1 MIDSRSDLRAFFDK
15 VQFSLTLSITKF
27 FISLIL
33 GIFIAF
39 YPEHQGLSDIA
50 RLMLFILIFGAGLWI
65 TEAIPAFS
73 VSLLIIGLEI
83 LLLGFY
89 DISFSS
95 GSKEWE
101 AYLSPWSSPLIFL
114 FLAGFILASA
124 ASKTKLD
131 LWIAKKVLFYVGNK
145 PENILTG
152 LMAIT
157 FCLSMFVS
165 NTATTAM
172 MLTILLPILKNIN
185 DDNPYQKAILLGVVV
200 AANIGGMS
208 TIIGTPPNAIA
219 VGVLGDKAP
228 SFIGWMFMAMPP
240 AVAITLGIRY
250 LLLKIYPSNQDFISF
265 RELKNIE
272 HYDDS
277 TTDFTKIPTVP
288 SWKKTV
294 VIIGFCVTVLMWL
307 TGPLHHIPTT
317 IISFIPIIVF
327 TLFGIINSDDIRA
340 IRWDVIILIIGGLTL
355 GLGVTKTGL
364 DLWFATLL
372 PEGLNS
378 ILLLLVIFS
387 YLVVA
392 VSNFMSNTA
401 AANIMLPIVIA
412 LSVALSNDSLV
423 LAALTIALS
432 ASFAMALPVSTPPNA
447 IMYSSGKLEAK
458 DFLTIGIVIGL
469 FAPIIVL
476 GWLFLV
482 L

>member
-1 MIDSRSDLRAFFDK
+1 MIDSRSEVKEFFEQ
-15 VQFSLTLSITKF
+15 VQFSLTSSLAKFILS
-27 FISLIL
+27 LVL
-33 GIFIAF
+33 ALCIAF
-39 YPEHQGLSDIA
+39 IPDYSLLEGA
-50 RLMLFILIFGAGLWI
+50 AKLMLFILVFGAGLWI
-65 TEAIPAFS
+65 SEAIPAFS

-101 AYLSPWSSPLIFL
+101 NFLAPWSSPLVFL
-114 FLAGFILASA
+114 FLAGFILATA

-145 PENILTG
+145 PEDILTG

-157 FCLSMFVS
+157 FGLSMFVS

-172 MLTILLPILKNIN
+172 MLTVLIPILKNIN

-219 VGVLGDKAP
+219 VGIMGDNAP
-228 SFIGWMFMAMPP
+228 SFVGWMFFAMPP
-240 AVAITLGIRY
+240 AIAITVGIRY
-250 LLLKIYPSNQDFISF
+250 LLLKLYPSNQELISF
-265 RELKNIE
+265 KALRNVD

-277 TTDFTKIPTVP
+277 TTEFVKRPTIP
-288 SWKKTV
+288 SWKKKV
-294 VIIGFCVTVLMWL
+294 VILGFGVTILLWL
-307 TGPLHHIPTT
+307 TGPIHHIPTT
-317 IISFIPIIVF
+317 LISFIPIIFF
-327 TLFGIINSDDIRA
+327 TLFGIINSDDIRS

-364 DLWFATLL
+364 DLWFASLL
-372 PEGLNS
+372 PDGLNS
-378 ILLLLVIFS
+378 IVILLIIFS
-387 YLVVA
+387 YLVVL

-401 AANIMLPIVIA
+401 ASNIMLPIVIA
-412 LSVALSNDSLV
+412 MSVALSADALV
-423 LAALTIALS
+423 LSAIAIALS

-447 IMYSSGKLEAK
+447 IMYSSGKLQSK
-458 DFLTIGIVIGL
+458 DFLTIGITVGL
-469 FAPIIVL
+469 LAPIIVL
-476 GWLFLV
+476 SWLFLV